1 MAATRRQVKKI
12 KFALTRPAIA
22 GIGVICFCIF
32 LWMFLLGVW
41 ASEFLLQTTAPTR
54 VESKQTA
61 KINSIGLTH
70 PVKINKSN
78 ATGKTNKTLITP

>member
-1 MAATRRQVKKI
+1 MATTRRQVKKI

-54 VESKQTA
+54 VEIKQTA
-61 KINSIGLTH
+61 KHSIGLTH

-78 ATGKTNKTLITP
+78 ATGKTNKTMITP